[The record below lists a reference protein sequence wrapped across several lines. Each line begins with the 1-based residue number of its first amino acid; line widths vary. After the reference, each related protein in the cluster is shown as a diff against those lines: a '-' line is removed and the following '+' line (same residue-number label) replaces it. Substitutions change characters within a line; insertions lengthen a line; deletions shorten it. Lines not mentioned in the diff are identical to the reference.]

1 MLTVRSR
8 RQQKVRVLCCCW
20 FSRQPAPLHTRQDEQ
35 ARAESLT
42 LARSTGQL
50 AVLSI
55 PRAYCSEWL
64 VSLANLT
71 SRSGANP
78 KRNKPS
84 GHVFQILGRA
94 LSLRR
99 TLRKWSLAIDYRE
112 TFFARDI
119 FDKTRSKAQRAHLL
133 VQDVSPRE
141 ARQDPIAEAA
151 EPASGSI
158 NHLQTILNRVY

>member
-55 PRAYCSEWL
+55 PHAYCSEWL
-64 VSLANLT
+64 VSLATLT

-84 GHVFQILGRA
+84 GHVFQIWAEPCRYGGLCASGRL
-94 LSLRR
+94 LSIIAKLF
-99 TLRKWSLAIDYRE
+99 LRKTFSTKLAARRKGPIYSFKMSLQE
-112 TFFARDI
+112 KL
-119 FDKTRSKAQRAHLL
+119 DKIRSPK
-133 VQDVSPRE
+133 
-141 ARQDPIAEAA
+141 
-151 EPASGSI
+151 
-158 NHLQTILNRVY
+158 LQNQHQVVLTISKPF